1 MLTEL
6 TLRKIEDLINYLVLD
21 QYKNSNF
28 SDLYMKRIRLKFENI
43 SFVIFFKEDIK
54 IVQDDEPVDLEVYI
68 SLDVLP
74 SLLIGLNDFKKKV
87 KLNGDANV
95 ASILNDL
102 IENFDFNIEEKL
114 VLFFGEFNA
123 TLIMKIFF
131 TFKSELNDF
140 TINFKGMVA
149 EFIDREKTVIPSK
162 KEIENFNNSVDK
174 IRDDFERLQ
183 QRTKIL
189 YEENT

>member
-28 SDLYMKRIRLKFENI
+28 SELNMKRIRLKFENI
-43 SFVIFFKEDIK
+43 SFVIFFTEDIK
-54 IVQDDEPVDLEVYI
+54 IVQDDEPVDLEVYV

-74 SLLIGLNDFKKKV
+74 SLLTGLNDFKKKV

-114 VLFFGEFNA
+114 VVFFGEFNA
-123 TLIMKIFF
+123 TLITKIFF
-131 TFKSELNDF
+131 TVKSELNDF

-183 QRTKIL
+183 QRTKML